1 MIGTSPFA
9 RQMSKQIRKL
19 ADKKD
24 ILIIGEHGSG
34 KRHLAHEIHQVRAKS
49 GPYILLDGQSVTH
62 AEIHAVLF
70 GKHRELAHSLT
81 GHDPAK
87 LTNHATLCIANVDAL
102 VPHEQD
108 LVATFLQKHRKEH
121 AGMRVILTVT
131 DMTKVAIDVGAF
143 EGVEVPALR
152 DRPEDIR
159 DLVKSILRTLGKES
173 LNVGDN
179 LIRVLEKSSW
189 PGNIRELAKV
199 VGKGALVSKG
209 NELELPDDYLNE
221 HQHLQDAI
229 ENITAG
235 KAFEMDKSLWLIE
248 KLLIERLLGVT
259 QNNQSHAAAA
269 IGLSEANF
277 RYRLK
282 KFGVPAVRKRR

>member
-1 MIGTSPFA
+1 MRDWIS
-9 RQMSKQIRKL
+9 
-19 ADKKD
+19 
-24 ILIIGEHGSG
+24 
-34 KRHLAHEIHQVRAKS
+34 
-49 GPYILLDGQSVTH
+49 LD
-62 AEIHAVLF
+62 
-70 GKHRELAHSLT
+70 LT
-81 GHDPAK
+81 
-87 LTNHATLCIANVDAL
+87 
-102 VPHEQD
+102 
-108 LVATFLQKHRKEH
+108 
-121 AGMRVILTVT
+121 
-131 DMTKVAIDVGAF
+131 
-143 EGVEVPALR
+143 
-152 DRPEDIR
+152 
-159 DLVKSILRTLGKES
+159 
-173 LNVGDN
+173 
-179 LIRVLEKSSW
+179 RVLEKSSW